1 MAAGRTRCG
10 MGSNHPSP
18 DPRRGLEPLSYTR
31 FPVSPAILEFLILQ
45 AA

>member
-1 MAAGRTRCG
+1 

-31 FPVSPAILEFLILQ
+31 FPVFPALILTILYSAFQ
-45 AA
+45 PDES